1 MSQNVRKTYFRNL
14 SALVGGSLLESLL
27 EWVVAKWDGG
37 ERDLAARKLADA
49 LELAERLG
57 YA

>member
-1 MSQNVRKTYFRNL
+1 MRWKVAWDL
-14 SALVGGSLLESLL
+14 SSSRCLGS
-27 EWVVAKWDGG
+27 VVAKWDGG